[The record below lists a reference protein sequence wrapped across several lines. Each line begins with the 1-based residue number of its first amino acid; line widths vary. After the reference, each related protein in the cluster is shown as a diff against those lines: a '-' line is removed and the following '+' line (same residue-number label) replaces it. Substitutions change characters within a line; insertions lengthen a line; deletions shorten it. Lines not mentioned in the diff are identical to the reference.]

1 MPLPAGASVGTL
13 PDGTLTWV
21 DAQGNAINADGT
33 PVAGS
38 PTATPLTASRPNT
51 ATGALPGPQATPTVP
66 ATGGGGASTS
76 ARDAKLASLGLGTPI
91 GSTATLDKNGKP
103 TSANGSPWNTYT
115 FADGS
120 TVDVTDDGQQLSN
133 LVKARA
139 PAAGQTASDV
149 AAASGIL
156 FGPSGQIYVKNPTP
170 DDGRGA
176 YVPSDATSAQQQL
189 SNTKTQIDTAY
200 TKAQTDKLNA
210 DADPN
215 SSAQQKAAADVA
227 YTKAQTDKLNFDN
240 QYAQQNQLLQ
250 SNDLAAKTGLTNA
263 QAAQVIQTT
272 QNNAAMQ
279 PLNAADL
286 AAKTGLTQAQTQS
299 ALQVMQQNAA
309 LAPLTQ
315 AKTQAETALTNVQT
329 QTAQQKLG
337 EPVMETTGTG
347 RMYTYWDPTQQKLV
361 TAQNPN
367 FQPTT
372 PGQMIQQL
380 NQQALDQHNTL
391 NQQVSSGNLSPD
403 AAASQFDSWWNDNIE
418 PQKQDIAQAQAD
430 AQAKLAQTQAYT
442 NYYQAQAAQLPAT
455 LAETAANNAQ
465 QNYLRAIPYMANANA
480 ASLAQQA
487 LSGGK
492 YNPAAAIQAMTFSGP
507 SLQEIG
513 RQGAA
518 AALAHIS
525 PTAQSIVQQGQG
537 APIGQPAAGGQPFN
551 INQMLNQSQYG
562 FGLGGA
568 PGGTAPVVNPATNMG
583 GAPGSNMVPTAT
595 LSAMSGQT
603 SMPTTMD
610 PTQMPGYVPQPY
622 AYAGLS
628 GAYDAGQG
636 WGLPG
641 YGQ

>member
-38 PTATPLTASRPNT
+38 PTATPLPASRPNT

-66 ATGGGGASTS
+66 ATTGGASTS

-103 TSANGSPWNTYT
+103 TSANGSAWNTYT

-176 YVPSDATSAQQQL
+176 YVQSDATSAQQQL
-189 SNTKTQIDTAY
+189 TNAKTQIDTAY

-215 SSAQQKAAADVA
+215 STTQQKAAADVA

-337 EPVMETTGTG
+337 EPVMEATGTG

-367 FQPTT
+367 FAPTT

-391 NQQVSSGNLSPD
+391 NQQVSSGKLSPD
-403 AAASQFDSWWNDNIE
+403 AAASQFDQWWNDNIE

-430 AQAKLAQTQAYT
+430 AQAKLAQTQAST

-465 QNYLRAIPYMANANA
+465 QNFLRAMPYMANPNA
-480 ASLAQQA
+480 AGLMQQA
-487 LSGGK
+487 LGGK
-492 YNPAAAIQAMTFSGP
+492 AYNPAAAIQAMTFSGP

-525 PTAQSIVQQGQG
+525 PTAQAIVQQGG
-537 APIGQPAAGGQPFN
+537 GGPIGQPAAGGQPFN

-562 FGLGGA
+562 FGGATPGGA
-568 PGGTAPVVNPATNMG
+568 PSQGGMPPG
-583 GAPGSNMVPTAT
+583 GAPTTISNTPSTTMQGAPGVNLMTTDQLNALTAPYVPTPYP
-595 LSAMSGQT
+595 SGPQT
-603 SMPTTMD
+603 SYTIPGLD
-610 PTQMPGYVPQPY
+610 LSQMPGY
-622 AYAGLS
+622 GMS
-628 GAYDAGQG
+628 
-636 WGLPG
+636 
-641 YGQ
+641 